1 MIKKFKETSKTI
13 RPKKKE
19 KPKKNR
25 RKGARPID
33 KECLIV
39 EKAGPNKKLQ
49 GKSQKGQRRKRRKGF
64 QPEKK
69 VLGDLAGLAS
79 SLIRMRREID
89 RVDKKILALLERRF
103 ALAISTVK
111 SKSRL
116 RDKEREEAIIA
127 GLMNRVACSPYLTW
141 PFVKKVYGLIFNQS
155 VALEKRYRQELA
167 AERKNNRKK
176 RV

>member
-1 MIKKFKETSKTI
+1 M
-13 RPKKKE
+13 PKKKE
-19 KPKKNR
+19 KSKKNR
-25 RKGARPID
+25 RKRACAID
-33 KECLIV
+33 KEWLIV
-39 EKAGPNKKLQ
+39 EEASPNEKLQ
-49 GKSQKGQRRKRRKGF
+49 GKSQKGQRGKRRKGF

-69 VLGDLAGLAS
+69 SRGDLAGLAS
-79 SLIRMRREID
+79 SLIRLRREID

-111 SKSRL
+111 FKSRH

-127 GLMNRVACSPYLTW
+127 GLRNRVSWSPYLTL